1 MLQAQGLNLTLDGN
15 AILTDV
21 SVSLR
26 AGEFVGLIGPNGAG
40 KSSLL
45 RILAALSSADSGEVL
60 VNSAVRQQSLAPG
73 NISLLSKPAA
83 THATTPA
90 AAPAATPATALTT
103 QPLAQ
108 MTPQKRARLL
118 AYLAQQEKPA
128 WPLTVEHLVGLG
140 RAPWRR
146 PFEKHIDD
154 EQAIA
159 RALVLTELVELK
171 DRAITNLSGGELQR
185 VLLARVFAG
194 EPQIIIAD
202 EPIAAL
208 DPYHQLHIMELLRD
222 HAQNGGTVIAALHD
236 LSLAARY
243 CQRLILLHHGRVV
256 AEGESVHV
264 LSSANLQEV
273 YGITAHVDCREEGM
287 VIIPR
292 SRAR

>member
-1 MLQAQGLNLTLDGN
+1 MLQAQGLNFSLDGN
-15 AILTDV
+15 PILSDV
-21 SVSLR
+21 SLNLR

-45 RILAALSSADSGEVL
+45 RILAALANADSGEVF
-60 VNSAVRQQSLAPG
+60 VDSAGAMQALA
-73 NISLLSKPAA
+73 KMA
-83 THATTPA
+83 
-90 AAPAATPATALTT
+90 
-103 QPLAQ
+103 
-108 MTPQKRARLL
+108 PQKRARLL

-146 PFEKHIDD
+146 PFEKHTDD

-159 RALVLTELVELK
+159 RALALTELVELK

-185 VLLARVFAG
+185 ALLARVFAG
-194 EPQIIIAD
+194 EPRLIIAD

-243 CQRLILLHHGRVV
+243 CQRLILLHHGKVV
-256 AEGESVHV
+256 AEGEPVHV
-264 LSSANLQEV
+264 LTATSLQTV
-273 YGITAHVDCREEGM
+273 YGITAHVDCREEGV

>member
-1 MLQAQGLNLTLDGN
+1 MLQAQGLNFTLDGN
-15 AILTDV
+15 PILTDV
-21 SVSLR
+21 SLSLR
-26 AGEFVGLIGPNGAG
+26 AGEFVSLIGPNGAG

-45 RILAALSSADSGEVL
+45 RILAALADADSGQVW
-60 VNSAVRQQSLAPG
+60 V
-73 NISLLSKPAA
+73 ISEASYKSSSPSVQPAKQLL
-83 THATTPA
+83 
-90 AAPAATPATALTT
+90 T
-103 QPLAQ
+103 QMA
-108 MTPQKRARLL
+108 PQKRARLL

-146 PFEKHIDD
+146 SFEKHTDD
-154 EQAIA
+154 EQAIV
-159 RALVLTELVELK
+159 RALALTELVELK

-185 VLLARVFAG
+185 ALLARVFAG

-222 HAQNGGTVIAALHD
+222 HARNGGTVIAALHD

-256 AEGESVHV
+256 ADGEPVQV
-264 LSSANLQEV
+264 LTAANLQAV
-273 YGITAHVDCREEGM
+273 YGITAHVDCRDDGV
-287 VIIPR
+287 VIIPKER
-292 SRAR
+292 IAY